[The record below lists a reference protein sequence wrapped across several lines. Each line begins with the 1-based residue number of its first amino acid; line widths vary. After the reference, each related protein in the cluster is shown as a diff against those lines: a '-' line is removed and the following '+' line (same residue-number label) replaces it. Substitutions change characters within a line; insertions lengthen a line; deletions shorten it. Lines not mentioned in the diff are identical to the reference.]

1 MTRGSVPHGRRRT
14 ARCGDGTGS
23 SVRSR
28 ALLSDGALRSAAMK
42 RVLIDPSTGRELME
56 VADSSAAEV
65 DAAVRLA
72 AAAGADWGRSLPGE
86 RSAALL
92 RLADLIE
99 VHAEELSRVECNE
112 TGKPW
117 TVMRDGEMPFALDN
131 LRFFAA
137 SARNVDGSAAGS
149 FSTGYTSMLIR
160 RPAGVVAAITPWNF
174 PLVMAIWK
182 VGAALAAGCTVVL
195 KPAPST
201 PGTSVRLAELALEAG
216 LPAGVLTVL
225 TGDAV
230 VGEAMVTH
238 PLTDMVTLTGSTA
251 TGRRIMALAAAGP
264 KRVHLELGGKAPLIV
279 FGDADPLAVGQ
290 AAALAASYNSGQD
303 CTAAT
308 RVYVERRLH
317 DELVDALASTMSSVS
332 LGGPDEQCDIGPLI
346 SSLHRDRVHG
356 FVTRA
361 AAAGARVVTG
371 GKPLDRDGWFY
382 PPTLVTGAAQSSEI
396 VRDEIFGPVLVVVPF
411 DGESEAVSLAN
422 DTPYGLAS
430 SVWTPQIDRALRVTH
445 QLKAGVTWINDHLP
459 IASEMP
465 HGGRGA
471 SGFGKDMGH
480 DSVIDFTVA
489 HHVMVKH
496 AEPAARDGFR
506 PA

>member
-1 MTRGSVPHGRRRT
+1 MQ
-14 ARCGDGTGS
+14 
-23 SVRSR
+23 
-28 ALLSDGALRSAAMK
+28 
-42 RVLIDPSTGRELME
+42 RVLIDPSTGRALKT
-56 VADSSAAEV
+56 VADSSMDEV
-65 DAAVRLA
+65 DSAIRLA
-72 AAAGADWGRSLPGE
+72 AAAGAEWGRSLPSD
-86 RSAALL
+86 RAAALL
-92 RLADLIE
+92 RLAAAVEAD
-99 VHAEELSRVECNE
+99 ADELSRVECAE

-137 SARNVDGSAAGS
+137 SARNVDGTAAGS
-149 FSTGYTSMLIR
+149 FSTGYTSMLLR

-195 KPAPST
+195 KPAPAT
-201 PGTSVRLAELALEAG
+201 PGTSIRLGELAAEAG
-216 LPAGVLTVL
+216 FPDGVLTIL
-225 TGDAV
+225 TGDAD
-230 VGEAMVTH
+230 VGEAMVSH
-238 PLTDMVTLTGSTA
+238 PLTDMITLTGSTT

-279 FGDADPLAVGQ
+279 FGDADPHAVGQ

-308 RVYVERRLH
+308 RVYVERSMH
-317 DELVDALASTMSSVS
+317 DELVEALAETMGGVT

-346 SSLHRDRVHG
+346 SEAHRRRVDG

-361 AAAGARVVTG
+361 QAGGATVITG
-371 GKPLDRDGWFY
+371 GTVPDRDGWFY
-382 PPTLVTGAAQSSEI
+382 PPTLVTNAAQSSEI

-411 DGESEAVSLAN
+411 DTEAQAITLAN

-445 QLKAGVTWINDHLP
+445 QLKVGVTWINDHLP

-465 HGGRGA
+465 HGGQGA
-471 SGFGKDMGH
+471 SGFGKDMGR

-489 HHVMVKH
+489 HHVMMKH
-496 AEPAARDGFR
+496 AEPAERQGFR